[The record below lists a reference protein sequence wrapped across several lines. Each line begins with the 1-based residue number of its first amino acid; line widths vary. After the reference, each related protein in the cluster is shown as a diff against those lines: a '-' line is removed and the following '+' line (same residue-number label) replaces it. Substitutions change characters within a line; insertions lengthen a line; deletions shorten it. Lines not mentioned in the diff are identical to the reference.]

1 MKLRSSGAQELKYL
15 KCREVRSSGAQES
28 PGAKMSKMYEAQEL
42 KYLKCMELRSLGAET
57 DKQ

>member
-42 KYLKCMELRSLGAET
+42 KYLKCMELRSLGAQEL
-57 DKQ
+57 